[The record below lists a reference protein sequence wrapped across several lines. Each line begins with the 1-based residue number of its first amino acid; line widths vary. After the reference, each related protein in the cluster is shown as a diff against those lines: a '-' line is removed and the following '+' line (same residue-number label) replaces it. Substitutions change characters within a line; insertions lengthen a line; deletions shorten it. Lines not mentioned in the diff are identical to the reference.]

1 MKGMSAMEMNV
12 PGPGVGNCG
21 GVYRILNKLNGRIY
35 IGSTSRFKERVR
47 QHTNDLKANRHQ
59 NAFMQNDFNK
69 CGEDSFVFEVV
80 EVVASGIKEDRLL
93 CEQQLIDQ
101 FYDGQKNCYNIAPC
115 ANDTR
120 GPRNHK
126 LINPETDRRCRPKSE
141 AHKQAIG
148 EGSKAAWEDPT
159 YRATVV
165 EKIKRSWSERLEVV
179 ERGPVT
185 VTNIKTGESVTI
197 EGSFRGFCTERN
209 LSYKAFHQ
217 MIGGKIKTSGGWY
230 VGTADNRPE
239 YVSQVG
245 QKRKPLSA
253 EHRNKIA
260 GGKFRGVEL
269 LHEPTGEVCKLGD
282 NVKAR
287 ALSKGLHYT
296 TVIKV
301 LGGKCKSCGGWV
313 RRAVG

>member
-1 MKGMSAMEMNV
+1 MKMDIT
-12 PGPGVGNCG
+12 GVGNCG
-21 GVYRILNKLNGRIY
+21 GVYRILNKLNGRVY
-35 IGSTSRFKERVR
+35 IGSTSRFKDRAR
-47 QHTNDLKANRHQ
+47 KHINDLKANRHQ
-59 NAFMQNDFNK
+59 NMFMQNDFNK
-69 CGEDSFVFEVV
+69 CGEDCFVFEVI
-80 EVVASGIKEDRLL
+80 EVITTDIKEDRLL
-93 CEQQLIDQ
+93 CEQRFIDQ
-101 FYDGQKNCYNIAPC
+101 FYDNQKNCYNITPR
-115 ANDTR
+115 ANDIR
-120 GPRNHK
+120 GKRNGK
-126 LINPETDRRCRPKSE
+126 AINPETDRRCRPKSE

-165 EKIKRSWSERLEVV
+165 EKIKRSWAKRSEVV

-185 VTNIKTGESVTI
+185 VTNIKTGESITI

-217 MIGGKIKTSGGWY
+217 MISGKIKTSGGWY

-282 NVKAR
+282 NVKAW

-301 LGGKCKSCGGWV
+301 LGGKCKSCGGWARQTV
-313 RRAVG
+313 VGG

>member
-1 MKGMSAMEMNV
+1 MWNKVFRYVDQLTSAAVSKHTMKMYFHGYSE
-12 PGPGVGNCG
+12 GG
-21 GVYRILNKLNGRIY
+21 GVYRILNVKNGRIY
-35 IGSTSRFKERVR
+35 IGSTSCFRKRAKS
-47 QHTNDLKANRHQ
+47 HYIDLKTGRHQ

-80 EVVASGIKEDRLL
+80 E
-93 CEQQLIDQ
+93 
-101 FYDGQKNCYNIAPC
+101 
-115 ANDTR
+115 
-120 GPRNHK
+120 
-126 LINPETDRRCRPKSE
+126 
-141 AHKQAIG
+141 
-148 EGSKAAWEDPT
+148 
-159 YRATVV
+159 
-165 EKIKRSWSERLEVV
+165 
-179 ERGPVT
+179 RGPVT
-185 VTNIKTGESVTI
+185 MTNIKTGESVTI

-217 MIGGKIKTSGGWY
+217 MISGKIKTSGGWY
-230 VGTADNRPE
+230 IGTADNRPE

-282 NVKAR
+282 NVKAW
-287 ALSKGLHYT
+287 ALSKGLRYT
-296 TVIKV
+296 AVIKV
-301 LGGKCKSCGGWV
+301 LSGKCKSCGGWA